1 MDIVVKGRH
10 TEITERFRRHAAE
23 KLAKVEHLDPKVIR
37 IDVEVCREHNPR
49 LADRCE
55 RIELTCRSK
64 GPVIRAEAAA
74 DDPYAALDL
83 AWGKLEARLRRAA
96 DRRRVHHGGKS
107 PVSVASAMAPNVSD
121 RAPTASEQAGSAGL
135 MASSAGDRMSSSVNG
150 NAPSTSL
157 RMDAPTR
164 EPDRA
169 RPVAQGQDAHGDR
182 WAVAETEGPMV
193 IREKVHEAAPMS
205 LDQALYEMELVG
217 HDFYLFVDSVTAQ
230 PSVVY
235 RRRAYEYGVIRLE
248 M

>member
-107 PVSVASAMAPNVSD
+107 PVSVASAMAPSGSD
-121 RAPTASEQAGSAGL
+121 RTPTASELAASAGL
-135 MASSAGDRMSSSVNG
+135 VASGAGDRMSSSLNG
-150 NAPSTSL
+150 NAASPAL
-157 RMDAPTR
+157 RLDAP

-169 RPVAQGQDAHGDR
+169 RPVAQGQDAHGNR
-182 WAVAETEGPMV
+182 WAVAEPEGPMV

-217 HDFYLFVDSVTAQ
+217 HDFYLFVDAVTAQ

-235 RRRAYEYGVIRLE
+235 RRRAYDYGVIRLE

>member
-1 MDIVVKGRH
+1 VDIVVKGRH
-10 TEITERFRRHAAE
+10 TEITERFRRHSAE

-49 LADRCE
+49 LADRCV

-107 PVSVASAMAPNVSD
+107 PVSVASALAPSVSD
-121 RAPTASEQAGSAGL
+121 RASTASEQAGSAGL
-135 MASSAGDRMSSSVNG
+135 IASSAGERMSSSLNG
-150 NAPSTSL
+150 NAPSTAL
-157 RMDAPTR
+157 RMDLPTR
-164 EPDRA
+164 EPDRT
-169 RPVAQGQDAHGDR
+169 RPVAQGEDAHGDR
-182 WAVAETEGPMV
+182 WAVAEPEGPMV
-193 IREKVHEAAPMS
+193 IREKVHEAVPMS

-217 HDFYLFVDSVTAQ
+217 HDFYLFVDSVTAR

-235 RRRAYEYGVIRLE
+235 RRRAYDYGVIRLE

>member
-10 TEITERFRRHAAE
+10 TEITERFRRHAAD

-83 AWGKLEARLRRAA
+83 AWSKLEARLRRAA

-107 PVSVASAMAPNVSD
+107 PVSVASAMATSAANGYAAS
-121 RAPTASEQAGSAGL
+121 APDLA
-135 MASSAGDRMSSSVNG
+135 
-150 NAPSTSL
+150 
-157 RMDAPTR
+157 MDAPAR
-164 EPDRA
+164 ERENA
-169 RPVAQGQDAHGDR
+169 GPVAQGRDEFGDR
-182 WAVAETEGPMV
+182 WTVAEPAGPMV
-193 IREKVHEAAPMS
+193 IREKVHEAVPMS

-217 HDFYLFVDSVTAQ
+217 HDFYLFVDAVTAR

-235 RRRAYEYGVIRLE
+235 RRRAYDYGVIRLE